1 MKTEHQKRDFISQRA
16 EGISFDKIAKAIKVS
31 KPILIEWERE
41 HKEDIAN
48 MKAEAW
54 EDFMQ
59 EQKLTQ
65 RNRLELLS
73 TAKEKL
79 WAEFSGRSLSELPA
93 HKLLELILKLDSSI
107 TEAMPSLKYYT
118 ESEIKTRRTEEAW
131 STLY

>member
-1 MKTEHQKRDFISQRA
+1 MKTEQKKREFVSQRA

-41 HKEDIAN
+41 YKEDIAN

-79 WAEFSGRSLSELPA
+79 WAEFSGRSLSELQA

-107 TEAMPSLKYYT
+107 TEAMPSVTYFT
-118 ESEIKTRRTEEAW
+118 ESEIKTRRSEDSWA
-131 STLY
+131 SIY

>member
-1 MKTEHQKRDFISQRA
+1 MKTEQKKREFVSQRA

-41 HKEDIAN
+41 YKEDIAN

-54 EDFMQ
+54 EVFML

-79 WAEFSGRSLSELPA
+79 WAEFSGRSLSELQA

-107 TEAMPSLKYYT
+107 TEAMPSVKYFT
-118 ESEIKTRRTEEAW
+118 ESEIKTRRGEESWA
-131 STLY
+131 SIY

>member
-1 MKTEHQKRDFISQRA
+1 MKTEQKKREFVSQRA
-16 EGISFDKIAKAIKVS
+16 EGNSFDKIAKAIKVS

-41 HKEDIAN
+41 YKEDIAN

-54 EDFMQ
+54 EVFMQ

-79 WAEFSGRSLSELPA
+79 WAEFSGRSLSELQA

-107 TEAMPSLKYYT
+107 TEAMPSVTYFT
-118 ESEIKTRRTEEAW
+118 ESEIKTRRSEDSWA
-131 STLY
+131 SIY